1 MPHRQQQTLWWLS
14 KKKKKKN
21 LKHIQAQTHTPER
34 ECLTGLVYHES
45 LCWLF
50 QVMSTA
56 VRPEG
61 QGEGREEE
69 EEDVMWLAHF
79 VFILSLCFCFSLGS
93 SLFFLI
99 QLSSKA
105 LYWHDW
111 PKLTIQLEG
120 FTLQSLPCCVS
131 SCLSLSGTFPQHHC
145 RLLLILPTSLSHS
158 FTVFILLSSPLSI
171 SHLRSLF
178 YSLVDRGRS
187 SLLCLQARVFILK
200 EKAAQAC
207 KQCTETPSW
216 WAHSQDS

>member
-1 MPHRQQQTLWWLS
+1 MPHRQQQTLPWLL
-14 KKKKKKN
+14 KKKKK
-21 LKHIQAQTHTPER
+21 IQTHTGTDTHKR
-34 ECLTGLVYHES
+34 VCLTELVYHES

-79 VFILSLCFCFSLGS
+79 VFILSLCFCFSLRS

-131 SCLSLSGTFPQHHC
+131 SCLSLSLEH
-145 RLLLILPTSLSHS
+145 ILSTIA
-158 FTVFILLSSPLSI
+158 V
-171 SHLRSLF
+171 
-178 YSLVDRGRS
+178 
-187 SLLCLQARVFILK
+187 
-200 EKAAQAC
+200 
-207 KQCTETPSW
+207 TP
-216 WAHSQDS
+216 